1 MQFRYNVAGTII
13 FGIFSLY
20 LHSEEIFSH
29 FLRDIIHFFR
39 GETGAIF
46 DNNMAIK

>member
-20 LHSEEIFSH
+20 LHSEEIF
-29 FLRDIIHFFR
+29 RHFF
-39 GETGAIF
+39 A
-46 DNNMAIK
+46 